1 AVGKLEFDPPIT
13 KNDLLA
19 IINEVLEEHKSNEI
33 TNPTTGEKMKIHRP
47 DINPEYED
55 LLAIGFFFMD
65 LVHRGRLN
73 EDQIEIFL
81 EAFIELSKE
90 RIIILPH
97 PQCDLG
103 STFDIIKQMTGSES
117 PVLSDSLFDKF
128 ISLAV
133 IASEEPE

>member
-1 AVGKLEFDPPIT
+1 
-13 KNDLLA
+13 
-19 IINEVLEEHKSNEI
+19 
-33 TNPTTGEKMKIHRP
+33 
-47 DINPEYED
+47 
-55 LLAIGFFFMD
+55 MD

-97 PQCDLG
+97 PQCD
-103 STFDIIKQMTGSES
+103 DIIKQMTGSES

>member
-1 AVGKLEFDPPIT
+1 
-13 KNDLLA
+13 
-19 IINEVLEEHKSNEI
+19 
-33 TNPTTGEKMKIHRP
+33 
-47 DINPEYED
+47 
-55 LLAIGFFFMD
+55 MD

-97 PQCDLG
+97 PQCDPG
-103 STFDIIKQMTGSES
+103 STFDIINQMTGSES